1 MKPPPFAYHRPDT
14 LDEALALLAQHGSA
28 AKVLAGGQS
37 LVPTMNFRLAQPAV
51 LIDVNR
57 LHELAFIESGK
68 RGALRI
74 GALTRQRAAER
85 SDLVTERA
93 PLLHETLPF
102 IAHPQIRNRGT
113 VGGSIAHADPA
124 AELPA
129 MMLVLQAR
137 FHVRNARGDHWIDAQ
152 DFFTGLFTTALDEG
166 DLLVEIEVPATPDR
180 AGCAFIEISRR
191 HGDYALVGVGAIV
204 ALDKKGRCEAVRIGM
219 LSVGDG
225 PVLATQAA
233 AALAGEAPTDD
244 AIAAA
249 ADAAGGEIDP
259 PGDIHASADY
269 RRHLA
274 RVLTKRVL
282 QRATTRARSDPG

>member
-1 MKPPPFAYHRPDT
+1 MKPSPFAYHRPDT

-68 RGALRI
+68 HGTLRI
-74 GALTRQRAAER
+74 GAMTRQRVAEQ
-85 SDLVTERA
+85 SNLVRERA

-129 MMLVLQAR
+129 VMLVRQAR
-137 FHVRNARGDHWIDAQ
+137 FRVRGGRNDRWIGAH
-152 DFFTGLFTTALDEG
+152 DFFTGLFSTALGEG
-166 DLLVEIEVPATPDR
+166 DLLVEIEIPAMPSR
-180 AGCAFIEISRR
+180 AGCAFTEISRR
-191 HGDYALVGVGAIV
+191 HGDYALVGVGAV
-204 ALDKKGRCEAVRIGM
+204 VVLDKKGRCDTVRIGM

-244 AIAAA
+244 AVAAA
-249 ADAAGGEIDP
+249 ADAAAGEIDP
-259 PGDIHASADY
+259 PADIHASADY

-282 QRATTRARSDPG
+282 QRATARARDAAA